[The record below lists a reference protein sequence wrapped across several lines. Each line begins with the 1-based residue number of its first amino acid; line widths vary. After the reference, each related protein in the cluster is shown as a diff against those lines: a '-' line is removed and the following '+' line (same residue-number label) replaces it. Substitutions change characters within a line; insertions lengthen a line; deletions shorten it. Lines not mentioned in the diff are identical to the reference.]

1 MQLDIRT
8 VTSSLDT
15 LQHQINAVQTFGTDN
30 ALVLN
35 PSKCEFLQCHRPNLN
50 PRLSWGIKPT
60 KHYAKCLGYWWCWD
74 LSDTTA
80 IEEAIMKA
88 RRAFFAF
95 RAMGAFHGKL
105 NPISGRMIFDTCV
118 IPILLYGSENWI
130 LTASLLDHLEAFQ
143 GEIGRRILKL
153 SKFHST
159 LSALKWPSIA
169 ARVLIRKLNLLLKI
183 SSEEN
188 SISSRIFSQL
198 AATDLHSL
206 RIVQE
211 CRSLE
216 GKLNC
221 QGATDNVLNSKIGPN
236 EIKKSIGL
244 GDLFI

>member
-1 MQLDIRT
+1 M
-8 VTSSLDT
+8 V
-15 LQHQINAVQTFGTDN
+15 
-30 ALVLN
+30 
-35 PSKCEFLQCHRPNLN
+35 
-50 PRLSWGIKPT
+50 
-60 KHYAKCLGYWWCWD
+60 
-74 LSDTTA
+74 
-80 IEEAIMKA
+80 A
-88 RRAFFAF
+88 RIA
-95 RAMGAFHGKL
+95 
-105 NPISGRMIFDTCV
+105 
-118 IPILLYGSENWI
+118 
-130 LTASLLDHLEAFQ
+130 ASLLDRLEAFQ

-159 LSALKWPSIA
+159 LSTLKWPSIA
-169 ARVLIRKLNLLLKI
+169 ARLLIRKLNLLLKI

-206 RIVQE
+206 RIVQ

-216 GKLNC
+216 GELNC

>member
-1 MQLDIRT
+1 MQLKTGYPVHKWACENNSVTTEFIYIVYTLALAGVPALTQLDIRT

-15 LQHQINAVQTFGTDN
+15 LQQLISEVQTFGTDN

-60 KHYAKCLGYWWCWD
+60 KHHAKCLGYWWCWD

-95 RAMGAFHGKL
+95 GAMEAFHGKL

-118 IPILLYGSENWI
+118 IPILLYVSKNWI
-130 LTASLLDHLEAFQ
+130 LTASLFDRLEAFQ

-159 LSALKWPSIA
+159 LSTLKWPVT
-169 ARVLIRKLNLLLKI
+169 R
-183 SSEEN
+183 
-188 SISSRIFSQL
+188 
-198 AATDLHSL
+198 
-206 RIVQE
+206 
-211 CRSLE
+211 
-216 GKLNC
+216 
-221 QGATDNVLNSKIGPN
+221 
-236 EIKKSIGL
+236 
-244 GDLFI
+244 